1 MRYFLSFFLIIG
13 LCWLGIYAFQHSST
27 ITIAYQWNNSLWE
40 AEFSSTTLLIAGLLG
55 VFGLLLCFT
64 LIKYLLDLNKRF
76 NNRHIERFSLA
87 AKKDLTKGLINF
99 TEGHWGKSEDLLM
112 SKVDYSETPLLNY
125 LAASRAAHM
134 QQAYD
139 RRDEYL
145 QRASRQGNGAQLA
158 VAVSQAE
165 MQFTSNQLE
174 QSRATLIR
182 LLEDSPKHPYALKL
196 LAKVYFQQEDWN
208 NLFAL
213 LPDLK
218 NLSLVDDSDNRK
230 YQNTAI
236 TGIFQSLSEKK
247 DIPNI
252 NALWQ
257 QLPENIQEDP
267 EYLLLYCRAL
277 SVSGENEKSDKL
289 LFDKLSNSP
298 NEKLFERYG
307 LIEHKSTEE
316 AIKQAEEWLIDNDK
330 SPMLLLSLARLY
342 RSSELWGK
350 SKSYYNQSLNFS
362 PSSPVYLE
370 FAELLEELSEHEN
383 AEICYK
389 QGLNYSIYN
398 KGEILNIKALRSI
411 DISNKNP
418 QKNSA

>member
-267 EYLLLYCRAL
+267 EYLLLYCR
-277 SVSGENEKSDKL
+277 
-289 LFDKLSNSP
+289 
-298 NEKLFERYG
+298 
-307 LIEHKSTEE
+307 STEE

>member
-87 AKKDLTKGLINF
+87 
-99 TEGHWGKSEDLLM
+99 
-112 SKVDYSETPLLNY
+112 PLLNY